1 MKVQP
6 VGDHIVVR
14 RLEPDETSTGGILL
28 PEASRERSQEG
39 RVVSVGDGRLLRDG
53 TRVPHQVQEGDRVL
67 LSRWAGVEIEVAD
80 EWLLIVNEEQILA
93 VLD

>member
-14 RLEPDETSTGGILL
+14 RLESDEKSAGGILL

>member
-14 RLEPDETSTGGILL
+14 RLDADESSAGGILL
-28 PEASRERSQEG
+28 PESSRERSQEG
-39 RVVSVGDGRLLRDG
+39 RVVSVGDGRLLPDG
-53 TRVPHQVQEGDRVL
+53 TRIPHQVQEGDRVL